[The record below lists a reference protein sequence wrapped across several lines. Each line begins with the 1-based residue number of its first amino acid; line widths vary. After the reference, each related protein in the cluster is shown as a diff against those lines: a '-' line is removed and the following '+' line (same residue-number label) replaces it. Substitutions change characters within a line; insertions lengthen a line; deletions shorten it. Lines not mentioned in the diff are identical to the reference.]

1 MNFLATNG
9 NELYTSQKKENNYN
23 WNKLK
28 TIYHKNYSDILTEI
42 EVNPNKNIIY
52 DIYILPNI
60 DLNQYG
66 FQCLFSLI
74 DTSESSQSF
83 YLENSN
89 FILHWKDNKI
99 FVTNDLNSES
109 EHLAF
114 RIRNIS
120 IGEQEWFG
128 DKHNIFTGIDIK
140 NKTLNTGIFNNN
152 SVLSIHPSTGTKKI
166 NTVEKKNLVL
176 QKNTKYIY
184 NYIIPE
190 NDNKLY
196 LFCLHFEDVEGKP
209 DYRQFTYANG
219 KLENGRVGP
228 LQKNIGSRYLRRNSN
243 FDIDLRLKPEFS
255 IEYVPNNE
263 DSNQS
268 YLKINSLYEISS
280 IDYSY
285 LNI

>member
-23 WNKLK
+23 WKKLK
-28 TIYHKNYSDILTEI
+28 TIYHKNYSDILTETVI
-42 EVNPNKNIIY
+42 NPNKNIIY

-60 DLNQYG
+60 DLNHYG

-89 FILHWKDNKI
+89 FILHWENNKI
-99 FVTNDLNSES
+99 FVTNNLNSES

-152 SVLSIHPSTGTKKI
+152 NSVLSIHPSIGTKTFNNTKNFTLETGTRF
-166 NTVEKKNLVL
+166 T
-176 QKNTKYIY
+176 Y

-196 LFCLHFEDVEGKP
+196 LFCLYFEDAEGKP
-209 DYRQFTYANG
+209 SYIQFTYSNG
-219 KLENGRVGP
+219 KLKDGKVGH
-228 LQKNIGSRYLRRNSN
+228 LKKNIGARYLRRDPN
-243 FDIDLRLKPEFS
+243 FDADLRLKFEFS
-255 IEYVPNNE
+255 IEYIPDQN
-263 DSNQS
+263 
-268 YLKINSLYEISS
+268 YLQITSLYKISS

-285 LNI
+285 LTI